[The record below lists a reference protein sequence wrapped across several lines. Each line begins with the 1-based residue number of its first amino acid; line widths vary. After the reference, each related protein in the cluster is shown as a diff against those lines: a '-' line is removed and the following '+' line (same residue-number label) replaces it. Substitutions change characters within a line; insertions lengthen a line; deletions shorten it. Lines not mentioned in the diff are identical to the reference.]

1 MKQIPERYFSYAYQ
15 FTVLIAIIAMT
26 FVVGDSREML
36 LGALIGVMT
45 GMPFENNSKKSDKT
59 TSDLNAQ
66 VDALLKKERE
76 SK

>member
-36 LGALIGVMT
+36 LGALINAFIIT
-45 GMPFENNSKKSDKT
+45 SLNNNVNNPKIEPT
-59 TSDLNAQ
+59 TPRLTS
-66 VDALLKKERE
+66 
-76 SK
+76 